1 MKKILLMVASVL
13 LLGGMAAAAEHPML
27 LLTRGGVQEMK
38 GARGSVPAFDKSLDR
53 LVADADKALAREV
66 CLPVPRDGGGGYSHE
81 MHKLNYY
88 DMYNC
93 GIAWQLT
100 GEKKYAGKVREI
112 LMAYVDFY
120 PSLGFHPLGMS
131 SNPGRIFWQT
141 LNESVFLVHTAV
153 AYDCIYDSLS
163 KKDRKTLEEKFFRP
177 YTEFIMHGAEGNRAN
192 NAMFNNLNNW
202 ATWACAGVGMI
213 GMVMGDDALVQK
225 ALKGTDLSGEGG
237 FLRQMDELFSD
248 DGYFTEGAY
257 YLRYAIWPFVT
268 FAECLNH
275 YDPSLKIFSYRD
287 GILLKAV
294 DALLQMAYEGEFM
307 HFNDALEKGY
317 SAQELIS
324 AVDIAYHANPA
335 DKALLWVS
343 DTYQH
348 KVLVSDAGFAVA
360 KGIKAGEARKLQ
372 LRSCYFRD
380 GGDNRQGAFTILR
393 PTRKGLN
400 SAVTFKATS
409 HGLSHGH
416 FDRLTFAYYDAGNEV
431 ITDYGAARFLNIEA
445 KYRGHYTRENE
456 SWAKSTIAHN
466 TLVVDEKTYC
476 NGKWRKAQETWPEM
490 YYHTFGEGLQMVSAT
505 ERNAYPGVVYSR
517 HLVYADVPFLEYP
530 LIMDLLKVSS
540 GGQHKYDYPIHYNG
554 HMISLSVPYFKEK
567 FSMGTLGAGNGY
579 QHLWVEARAKG
590 GEESTSYTWL
600 TGYRMYTVTTAT
612 TPSTEVFICRLGA
625 GDPDFNLRSE
635 PMYLLRENGKGDH
648 LFASC
653 VETHGKYDL
662 QVEQSAN
669 LVHSC
674 KGIKTLLDDGECLV
688 VRYDFIGDHSATL
701 AVWTASADES
711 LAHTVSLPD
720 GNSITWKG
728 VLYLETR

>member
-1 MKKILLMVASVL
+1 MKRLFIVIITLLVGGILM
-13 LLGGMAAAAEHPML
+13 AAEHPML

-38 GARGSVPAFDKSLDR
+38 ASRGSVPIFDKSLDR
-53 LVADADKALAREV
+53 LIADADKAVEREI
-66 CLPVPRDGGGGYSHE
+66 CLPVPKDGGGGYSHE

-88 DMYNC
+88 DMYQC

-100 GEKKYAGKVREI
+100 GDKKYAEKVRDI
-112 LMAYVDFY
+112 LLAYVEFY
-120 PSLGFHPLGMS
+120 PTLDFHPLGLS

-141 LNESVFLVHTAV
+141 LNESVFLVHTSV
-153 AYDCIYDSLS
+153 AYDCIYDFLS
-163 KKDRKTLEEKFFRP
+163 KKQRKILEEKFFRP
-177 YTEFIMHGAEGNRAN
+177 YCDFIMQGAEGNHAN
-192 NAMFNNLNNW
+192 HAMFNNLNNW

-213 GMVMGDDALVQK
+213 GMVMGDDSLVQK
-225 ALKGTDLSGEGG
+225 ALKGSDLSGKGG

-268 FAECLNH
+268 FAECLDH
-275 YDPSLKIFSYRD
+275 YDPSLKIFAYRD

-348 KVLVSDAGFAVA
+348 KVVVTDAGFAVA
-360 KGIKAGEARKLQ
+360 KGIRDGEAKKLQ
-372 LRSCYFRD
+372 LHSCYFRD
-380 GGDNRQGAFTILR
+380 GGDSKQGAFTILR
-393 PTRKGLN
+393 PYNKKLN

-445 KYRGHYTRENE
+445 KYSGHYTHENE

-476 NGKWRKAQETWPEM
+476 GGKWKKAQPTWPEM
-490 YYHTFGEGLQMVSAT
+490 YYHSFKEGLQMVAAT
-505 ERNAYPGVVYSR
+505 ERNAYPGVEYSR
-517 HLVYADVPFLEYP
+517 YLVYADVPFLEYP
-530 LIMDLLKVSS
+530 LIMDLLKARSN
-540 GGQHKYDYPIHYNG
+540 GKHQYDYPIHYNG
-554 HMISLSVPYFKEK
+554 HMISLSVPYSKAVHTM
-567 FSMGTLGAGNGY
+567 SSLGANNGY
-579 QHLWVEARAKG
+579 QHLWVEAEAKG
-590 GEESTSYTWL
+590 GEGTTSYTWL
-600 TGYRMYTVTTAT
+600 TGYRMYTITTVT
-612 TPSTEVFICRLGA
+612 TPSTEVKICRLGA

-635 PMYLLRENGKGDH
+635 PMYLLREKNAGDH

-662 QVEQSAN
+662 QIEQSAN

-674 KGIKTLLDDGECLV
+674 KGIETLVDDGSALV
-688 VRYDFIGDHSATL
+688 VRYDFIGGHSATL
-701 AVWTASADES
+701 CVWTASSDDT
-711 LAHTVSLPD
+711 LTHTVTLPGD
-720 GNSITWKG
+720 NTISWVG
-728 VLYLETR
+728 VVDAIYK

>member
-1 MKKILLMVASVL
+1 MKKIFLIWAFLLPLS
-13 LLGGMAAAAEHPML
+13 LGAVQHPNL
-27 LLTRGGVQEMK
+27 LLTREGVAGMK
-38 GARGSVPAFDKSLDR
+38 AARGTLPSFDRSADKLI
-53 LVADADKALAREV
+53 ADADEAVAREI
-66 CLPVPRDGGGGYSHE
+66 CLPVPKDGGGGYSHE

-100 GEKKYAGKVREI
+100 GQKKYAFKVRDI

-120 PSLGFHPLGMS
+120 PPLDFHPLGLS
-131 SNPGRIFWQT
+131 GNPGRIFWQT

-153 AYDCIYDSLS
+153 AYDCVYDFLS

-177 YTEFIMHGAEGNRAN
+177 YADFIMTGLPHNRAN
-192 NAMFNNLNNW
+192 IKMFATLNNW

-213 GMVMGDDALVQK
+213 GMVMGDDTLVQK
-225 ALKGTDLSGEGG
+225 ALKGSDLSGESG
-237 FLRQMDELFSD
+237 FLRQMDALFSD

-268 FAECLNH
+268 FAECLEH
-275 YDPSLKIFSYRD
+275 YDPALKIWEYRD

-360 KGIKAGEARKLQ
+360 RDIEAGQARPLTFK
-372 LRSCYFRD
+372 SACYRD
-380 GGDNRQGAFTILR
+380 GEKGDMGAFFILR

-400 SAVTFKATS
+400 SAVTMKATS
-409 HGLSHGH
+409 HGLGHGH
-416 FDRLTFAYYDAGNEV
+416 FDRLTFAYYDSGNEI

-445 KYRGHYTRENE
+445 KYNGHYTHENE
-456 SWAKSTIAHN
+456 SWAKETIAHN
-466 TLVVDEKTYC
+466 TLVVDQKTYY
-476 NGKWRKAQETWPEM
+476 GHKWRQSQKTWPEI
-490 YYHTFGEGLQMVSAT
+490 YHYDFREGCQMVSAV
-505 ERNAYPGVVYSR
+505 EKQAVPGVEYAR
-517 HLVYADVPFLEYP
+517 YLVYADVPFLEYP
-530 LIMDLLKVSS
+530 LIMDLLKVRSE
-540 GGQHKYDYPIHYNG
+540 GTHTYDYPIHYNG
-554 HMISLSVPYFKEK
+554 HMISLSVPYTRATAE
-567 FSMGTLGAGNGY
+567 MHALGTDNGY
-579 QHLWVEARAKG
+579 QHLWVEAEAAG
-590 GEESTSYTWL
+590 AQGSTSYTWL
-600 TGYRMYTVTTAT
+600 NGYRMYTVTTGT
-612 TPSTEVFICRLGA
+612 TPATEVKLCRLGA
-625 GDPDFNLRSE
+625 NDPDFNLRSE
-635 PMYLLRENGKGDH
+635 PMYLLRESGRSDH

-674 KGIKTLLDDGECLV
+674 KGVETLCDDDECLV
-688 VRYDFIGDHSATL
+688 VRYDFIGGHSATL
-701 AVWTASADES
+701 AVWTASADEKTRHTAL
-711 LAHTVSLPD
+711 LANGDRLSWEGVYTV
-720 GNSITWKG
+720 I
-728 VLYLETR
+728 YQ

>member
-1 MKKILLMVASVL
+1 MKRLLILLVALS
-13 LLGGMAAAAEHPML
+13 LGGMLAAAEHPML
-27 LLTRGGVQEMK
+27 LLTRGGVKEMK
-38 GARGSVPAFDKSLDR
+38 AARGSVPSFDKSLDR
-53 LVADADKALAREV
+53 LVADADKAVEREI
-66 CLPVPRDGGGGYSHE
+66 CLPVPKDGGGGYSHE

-93 GIAWQLT
+93 GIAFQLT
-100 GEKKYAGKVREI
+100 GDKKYAEKVRKI
-112 LMAYVDFY
+112 LFAYVDFY
-120 PSLGFHPLGMS
+120 PSLDFHPLGLS

-141 LNESVFLVHTAV
+141 LNESVFLVHTSV
-153 AYDCIYDSLS
+153 AYDCIYDFLS

-177 YTEFIMHGAEGNRAN
+177 YADFIMTGLPHNRAN
-192 NAMFNNLNNW
+192 IKMFATLNNW

-213 GMVMGDDALVQK
+213 GMVMGDDTLVQK
-225 ALKGTDLSGEGG
+225 ALKGSDLTGESG
-237 FLRQMDELFSD
+237 FLRQMDVLFSE

-268 FAECLNH
+268 FAECLDH
-275 YDPSLKIFSYRD
+275 YDPSLKIFGYRN

-324 AVDIAYHANPA
+324 AVDIAYHANPS

-360 KGIKAGEARKLQ
+360 KGIRNGEAKKLQ
-372 LRSCYFRD
+372 LRSGYYRD
-380 GGDNRQGAFTILR
+380 GGDSNQGAFTILR
-393 PTRKGLN
+393 PYNKKLN

-409 HGLSHGH
+409 HGLAHGH
-416 FDRLTFAYYDAGNEV
+416 FDRLTFAYYDAGNEI

-445 KYRGHYTRENE
+445 KYNGHYTHENE

-466 TLVVDEKTYC
+466 TLVVDQKTYY
-476 NGKWRKAQETWPEM
+476 GHKWRKSQQTWPEP
-490 YYHTFGEGLQMVSAT
+490 YYHSFREGLQMASAV
-505 ERNAYPGVVYSR
+505 ERNAYPGVVYAR
-517 HLVYADVPFLEYP
+517 YLVYADAPFLEYP
-530 LIMDLLKVSS
+530 LIMDLLKVKAD
-540 GGQHKYDYPIHYNG
+540 GPHQYDYPIHYNG
-554 HMISLSVPYFKEK
+554 HMISLSVPYTRAVTEMK
-567 FSMGTLGAGNGY
+567 TLGSDNGY
-579 QHLWVEARAKG
+579 QHLWVEAEASG
-590 GEESTSYTWL
+590 GEGTTSYTWL
-600 TGYRMYTVTTAT
+600 TGYRMYTVTTTT
-612 TPSTEVFICRLGA
+612 TPSTEVKICRLGA

-635 PMYLLRENGKGDH
+635 PMYLLREKNAADH

-674 KGIKTLLDDGECLV
+674 KGIETLVDDGSALV
-688 VRYDFIGDHSATL
+688 VRYDFIGGHSATL
-701 AVWTASADES
+701 CVWTASADEP
-711 LAHTVSLPD
+711 LTHTVTLPS
-720 GNSITWKG
+720 GESFSWTG
-728 VLYLETR
+728 VVDAKYI